1 MAQEVLSKE
10 GRFEWIHKSKTLLTE
25 LGRIKN
31 PATMI
36 EIADAIST
44 ERQTARNQ
52 KPWPTAQMLRRT
64 VRQWRVGQKSAGSY
78 EELVKEMEELIRNYR
93 QRHPKLQKRHV
104 TRALRYLLFIYKG
117 MPVWANNE
125 PDRIVRHP
133 AGFFEVE
140 SSWHGDEALI
150 KEWHRRN
157 RGKELLKDKKHR
169 FRNEI

>member
-1 MAQEVLSKE
+1 MAQEVLTDE
-10 GRFEWIHKSKTLLTE
+10 GFVWIHKSKTLLTE

-93 QRHPKLQKRHV
+93 QRHPKLQKATCDPGAPLPLV
-104 TRALRYLLFIYKG
+104 YL
-117 MPVWANNE
+117 
-125 PDRIVRHP
+125 
-133 AGFFEVE
+133 
-140 SSWHGDEALI
+140 
-150 KEWHRRN
+150 
-157 RGKELLKDKKHR
+157 
-169 FRNEI
+169 